1 MTALEETALEEE
13 AWAAPGSMA
22 VTTPAAATL
31 AIDTAAVARFSSR
44 RPRSR
49 SAIAHDRPD
58 DPGGNC
64 LVSILKD
71 WHIHL
76 YGVFDSVLKSL

>member
-1 MTALEETALEEE
+1 
-13 AWAAPGSMA
+13 MA

-31 AIDTAAVARFSSR
+31 AIDTAAVARFSIR

-49 SAIAHDRPD
+49 SATARDLGSGPA
-58 DPGGNC
+58 GNC

-76 YGVFDSVLKSL
+76 